1 MWSSVAYGG
10 RLSPPVRP
18 GGRVQNGCQEIR
30 KRDIQCAPAAE
41 ARYLLGKTHWKK
53 DGERPSVR
61 ISSPGARGG
70 QQTPSGVHSFPGGV
84 WGGGVP
90 RGSGFE
96 AGAVQAET
104 KKRKKYYVLL
114 GHPGAPRYNLYVDW
128 RGSPSPGR
136 GSAPAP
142 AHSRLV
148 LQSSAQFKFGILK
161 RANWR
166 CCYITI
172 AIKKGSWSALTESF
186 MKFAIIYAAKK

>member
-1 MWSSVAYGG
+1 MNALRFASLRQERAVVNKYRPAFIHSQGLFRVA
-10 RLSPPVRP
+10 
-18 GGRVQNGCQEIR
+18 E
-30 KRDIQCAPAAE
+30 
-41 ARYLLGKTHWKK
+41 
-53 DGERPSVR
+53 
-61 ISSPGARGG
+61 
-70 QQTPSGVHSFPGGV
+70 
-84 WGGGVP
+84 VP

-104 KKRKKYYVLL
+104 EKNKIMKKYYVLL
-114 GHPGAPRYNLYVDW
+114 GYPGAPRYNLYVDW

-142 AHSRLV
+142 AHSRPV

-172 AIKKGSWSALTESF
+172 PIKKGSWSALTESF
-186 MKFAIIYAAKK
+186 MKFAIIYAVNK